1 MKNFKRIAF
10 LVLSI
15 IMLFT
20 TSAMMLGCGEPEVNT
35 ITVTLNYPDGTP
47 VNGTTDGITDG
58 MYLPVSVQ
66 ICTVDEAGETLSCV
80 PKQVNEEGKAVFNID
95 ELPRNEGDKYKLSGT
110 VKPEGYTATEIIF
123 DNEKEITITL
133 VLAE

>member
-1 MKNFKRIAF
+1 MLLPLSWLKEFVELDNITPQELESKLFESGFEVEEIIYTGENIKNVVVGKILDIKKHF
-10 LVLSI
+10 
-15 IMLFT
+15 
-20 TSAMMLGCGEPEVNT
+20 SADKL
-35 ITVTLNYPDGTP
+35 
-47 VNGTTDGITDG
+47 
-58 MYLPVSVQ
+58 Q

-95 ELPRNEGDKYKLSGT
+95 ELPRNEGDKYKLSVT

-133 VLAE
+133 IAE